1 MYCVDNGIKQRLIK
15 LYGNKKAEKA
25 MMSLARL
32 IIHYKSRINSKPYT
46 MSENDAILITYGDQV
61 TSAGESPLL
70 ILNNFLNHYLKGV
83 INSVHILPFYPYSSD
98 DGFSVID
105 YKEVSPRMGS
115 WREIEEIGKDF
126 RLMFDGVINHISQYS
141 YWFKGYLSDEPEFKD
156 FFIDVDPVID
166 LSLVTR
172 PRVSPLLNEYKD
184 KDGRIRHIWSTFSK
198 DQVDL
203 NYANYKVLLAV
214 LDALLYYV
222 KKGATLIRLDAI
234 AFVWKEIGTSCV
246 HLPQTHEVIQLIRE
260 AIHEVAPEVIIVTE
274 TNVPHDENISYF
286 GSGED
291 EAQMVYNFAL
301 PPLIA
306 HAIISET
313 ASFLTSW
320 AKTLCLPSDKVCF
333 FNFTASHDGIGMRP
347 VRGILPQR
355 ELDLLQTTCID
366 HGGEVSY
373 RKMPDGQQEPYELNC
388 TYIDLLSHIDDEES
402 VRIKRFLLSQAIML
416 SMPGVPGVYFHSLIG
431 AMNDHERVKRTGIL
445 RSINREKFNINI
457 LDKLIQTEGNKEH
470 IIFKSYQNL
479 LSIRTTQSAFDP
491 FGTFEI
497 LNLNEKV
504 FAILRHDAKN
514 QNSILALH
522 NCCSETITIELPK
535 LFENSKELIG
545 GNDIKDGIIN
555 LVPYQVAWYKQAICS
570 QTEV

>member
-15 LYGNKKAEKA
+15 LYGNKNGEKA
-25 MMSLARL
+25 MVSLTRL
-32 IIHYKSRINSKPYT
+32 IMHYKARIKSKPYT
-46 MSENDAILITYGDQV
+46 ISENDAILITYGDQV
-61 TSAGESPLL
+61 TSPGEPPLL
-70 ILNNFLNHYLKGV
+70 MLNNFLNHYLKDI
-83 INSVHILPFYPYSSD
+83 INSVHILPFFPYSSD

-115 WREIEEIGKDF
+115 WKDVEEIGKDF

-156 FFIDVDPVID
+156 FFIDVDPTVD

-184 KDGRIRHIWSTFSK
+184 EEGRIRHIWSTFSK

-246 HLPQTHEVIQLIRE
+246 HLPQTHEVIQLLRE

-306 HAIISET
+306 HAIISEN
-313 ASFLTSW
+313 AHFLTSW
-320 AKTLCLPSDKVCF
+320 AKTLSLPNDKVCF

-347 VRGILPQR
+347 ARGILPQSG
-355 ELDLLQTTCID
+355 LDLLQTTCID

-388 TYIDLLSHIDDEES
+388 TYIDLLSHLGDEDS
-402 VRIKRFLLSQAIML
+402 LRIKRFLLSQAIML

-431 AMNDHERVKRTGIL
+431 AMNDHEGVKRTGMF
-445 RSINREKFNINI
+445 RSINREKFNISL
-457 LDKLIQTEGNKEH
+457 LDKLINSEGNKEN
-470 IIFKSYQNL
+470 IIFKNYQSM
-479 LSIRTTQSAFDP
+479 LSIRTSQKAFSP

-497 LNLNEKV
+497 LELDDKV
-504 FAILRHDAKN
+504 FAILRHGPQNKN
-514 QNSILALH
+514 HILALH
-522 NCCSETITIELPK
+522 NCSNENIIVKAPK
-535 LFENSKELIG
+535 LFENSKELIRG
-545 GNDIKDGIIN
+545 INIKDSIVK
-555 LVPYQVAWYKQAICS
+555 LEPFQVAWLKQVS
-570 QTEV
+570 S